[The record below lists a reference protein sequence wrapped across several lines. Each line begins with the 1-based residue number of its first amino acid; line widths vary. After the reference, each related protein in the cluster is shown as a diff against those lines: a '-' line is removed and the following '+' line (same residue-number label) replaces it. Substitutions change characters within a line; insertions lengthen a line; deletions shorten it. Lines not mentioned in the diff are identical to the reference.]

1 MFFRRNDPIV
11 DRLISLGVSAAAAE
25 RLSRAGTL
33 LDLPEGT
40 KLCTEGERG
49 TQAFLLLAGEADVL
63 VADRHVRVGPGQVV
77 GELATLDRT
86 RNRNATVVAT
96 GPVSVLVFD
105 VGTFRSLAD
114 EDELHSLLV
123 PERVAA

>member
-1 MFFRRNDPIV
+1 MFFRRHDPIV
-11 DRLISLGVSAAAAE
+11 DRLAALGVSAAAAE
-25 RLSRAGTL
+25 RLSLAGTL
-33 LDLPEGT
+33 LDLADGT

-49 TQAFLLLAGEADVL
+49 TQAFLLLDGEVDV
-63 VADRHVRVGPGQVV
+63 VAADRQVRVGPGEVV

-86 RNRNATVVAT
+86 RNRNATVVAA

-105 VGTFRSLAD
+105 VGTFRSLAGD
-114 EDELHSLLV
+114 DDLHALLV